1 MMTDLELIYNKLWNL
16 RCILSDIEG
25 GVFRASK
32 ETLKDIQTAR
42 MIVDDLTDYC
52 EEMMDE
58 GSKEVKE

>member
-32 ETLKDIQTAR
+32 ETLKDI
-42 MIVDDLTDYC
+42 
-52 EEMMDE
+52 
-58 GSKEVKE
+58 